1 MRFTEKVH
9 ALKNP
14 SPCLACSK
22 YLHVRAARHVHR
34 SESGEHG
41 SGIQR
46 STRARR
52 SCALRIAAIALQ
64 FVEKQ
69 VEDVA
74 VAPAL

>member
-1 MRFTEKVH
+1 MRFAEKVH

-46 STRARR
+46 STRIRANGVTTADPSKRADGTGR
-52 SCALRIAAIALQ
+52 
-64 FVEKQ
+64 
-69 VEDVA
+69 
-74 VAPAL
+74 